1 MRLYR
6 LRDLGLQYA
15 FPGETRAW
23 QRCRGVGIPRTLVI
37 SLSSYIYCICIN
49 SWESYFVVYQCYDST
64 QECTLSLFY
73 IFKYTFP
80 LLRFVIKFSNL
91 YRVSLWCLPVTHI
104 YYTASYARSIAF
116 YCDYSYIFY
125 CECLSPVPHQLW
137 CLWTPEAAQ
146 CRVPP
151 AQHSYSTTT
160 CVCAAA
166 LHPHL
171 RPCTSVIW
179 NDSNCADLTSLL
191 NILFC
196 FFLSIS
202 GFSSILSSM
211 R

>member
-1 MRLYR
+1 MHSR
-6 LRDLGLQYA
+6 
-15 FPGETRAW
+15 ETRAMTVLQGSGFTPGLW
-23 QRCRGVGIPRTLVI
+23 CSACLVV
-37 SLSSYIYCICIN
+37 YCICASITYN
-49 SWESYFVVYQCYDST
+49 SLWKLLYCLYQYYDST
-64 QECTLSLFY
+64 QKGTLSWFTY
-73 IFKYTFP
+73 FIITFP
-80 LLRFVIKFSNL
+80 YPRFVIKLSNF

-104 YYTASYARSIAF
+104 YYTASYAKSIAF

-171 RPCTSVIW
+171 RTL
-179 NDSNCADLTSLL
+179 ALL
-191 NILFC
+191 HLCHWVRQKLCRSDKI
-196 FFLSIS
+196 
-202 GFSSILSSM
+202 
-211 R
+211 